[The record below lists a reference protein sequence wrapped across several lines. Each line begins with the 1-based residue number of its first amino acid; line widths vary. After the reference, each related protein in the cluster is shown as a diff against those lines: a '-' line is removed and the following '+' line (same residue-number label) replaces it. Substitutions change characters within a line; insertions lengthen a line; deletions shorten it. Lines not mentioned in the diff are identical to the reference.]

1 MVKRDN
7 VASQHIGHAMQ
18 HTQKNVPEG
27 VLCLRTR
34 DYTANLYSCHSKQ
47 VCIFYN
53 KHVCKVSSES
63 VKLPREK

>member
-1 MVKRDN
+1 MVDRDN
-7 VASQHIGHAMQ
+7 VASKHIGYAMQ

-27 VLCLRTR
+27 VLCLR

-63 VKLPREK
+63 VKLSRDK